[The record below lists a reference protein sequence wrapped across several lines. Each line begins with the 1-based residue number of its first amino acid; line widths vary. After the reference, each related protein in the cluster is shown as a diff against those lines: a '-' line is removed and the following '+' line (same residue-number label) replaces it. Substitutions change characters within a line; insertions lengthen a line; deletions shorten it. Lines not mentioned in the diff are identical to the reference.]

1 MKEKMVESLP
11 QSAERK
17 YKDTLFRM
25 IFRQPKELL
34 SLYNAIHETDYT
46 DTGVLEIVTL
56 ENAIYMNVKNDL
68 ACIIDC
74 KMDLYEHQASV
85 NPNMP
90 LRDLFYVSAEY
101 RGMVGKRSLYS
112 RRQVEIPPPLF
123 IVFYNGID
131 QQPERKVMK
140 LSDLYRPRME
150 KPNLELEVLQ
160 LNISEGYNQDLK
172 EKCPTLLQYSQYVS
186 RVQTYA
192 RDLPLQQAVE
202 RAVDECIREGIL
214 ADFLRK
220 YKEEAIE
227 VCIFEYDEEV
237 ELEKYRIA
245 ERELAR
251 EELREEVR
259 EEILQKLLKEKIDV
273 DIILKTGFTMDEIK
287 MAENNEK

>member
-1 MKEKMVESLP
+1 M
-11 QSAERK
+11 
-17 YKDTLFRM
+17 
-25 IFRQPKELL
+25 
-34 SLYNAIHETDYT
+34 
-46 DTGVLEIVTL
+46 
-56 ENAIYMNVKNDL
+56 
-68 ACIIDC
+68 
-74 KMDLYEHQASV
+74 
-85 NPNMP
+85 
-90 LRDLFYVSAEY
+90 
-101 RGMVGKRSLYS
+101 
-112 RRQVEIPPPLF
+112 
-123 IVFYNGID
+123 
-131 QQPERKVMK
+131 
-140 LSDLYRPRME
+140 
-150 KPNLELEVLQ
+150 
-160 LNISEGYNQDLK
+160 
-172 EKCPTLLQYSQYVS
+172 
-186 RVQTYA
+186 QTYA

-251 EELREEVR
+251 EELREEVFEELREELREEVR